1 METVG
6 EHIMLSIDLEKK
18 KKVTNISHLRSGYEW
33 QRNCM
38 YLAVGRVESRH
49 LEKDTKHRYVK
60 E

>member
-49 LEKDTKHRYVK
+49 LEKDTKHR
-60 E
+60 